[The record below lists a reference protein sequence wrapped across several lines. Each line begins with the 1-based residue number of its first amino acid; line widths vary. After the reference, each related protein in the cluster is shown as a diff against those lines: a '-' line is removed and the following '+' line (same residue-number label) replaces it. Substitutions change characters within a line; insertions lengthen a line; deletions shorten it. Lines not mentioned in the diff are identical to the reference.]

1 MGLIKKFN
9 LTLLT
14 LFLLVITF
22 GTVTFAWISLS
33 TVNNIEGLSLSAS
46 SGEELMI
53 SLDGQTFTNNLSAE
67 QLYNLFSD
75 ITLNEVTSIDGKT
88 FSAGGLRDESDVN
101 DERDYLQFDVWF
113 QTTEDAHSV
122 YVIDN
127 VSDEV
132 AFDSSAT
139 GTYIVSRG
147 VNWRSDLTFVY
158 DELGTVVEKGDEG
171 IYYASDAVRM
181 SFVELNDELNELDT
195 REETSLI
202 SWIFDPS
209 GDEARGYGNT
219 YGNYSY
225 FTEKTRVFIDLPA
238 QEQQVKYD
246 LSTYD
251 PRNPYQALDNE
262 SIVATLQDT
271 GLEDESGNPIYQG
284 KLRITLWIEG
294 WDADAFDAINGDRLK
309 IQLQFKLLDKAEEN
323 VD

>member
-1 MGLIKKFN
+1 MGLIKKFH
-9 LTLLT
+9 LTVLT
-14 LFLLVITF
+14 IFLLIITF

-53 SLDGQTFTNNLSAE
+53 SLDGETFTSNLSAE

-75 ITLNEVTSIDGKT
+75 ITLNEVTSLDGKT

-101 DERDYLQFDVWF
+101 RDRDYLQFDVWF
-113 QTTEDAHSV
+113 QTTEQTHDV

-127 VSDEV
+127 VSDQV

-158 DELGTVVEKGDEG
+158 DQFGTIVEKGDED

-181 SFVELNDELNELDT
+181 SFVELNDELNEFDV
-195 REETSLI
+195 REEESLV

-209 GDEARGYGNT
+209 GDETRGYGHT

-225 FTEKTRVFIDLPA
+225 FTEKTRLFINIPE
-238 QEQQVKYD
+238 QEQVVKYE
-246 LSTYD
+246 LSSYD

-271 GLEDESGNPIYQG
+271 GLVDESGDTIYQG

-294 WDADAFDAINGDRLK
+294 WDADAFDAISGDRLK
-309 IQLQFKLLDKAEEN
+309 IQLQFKLLNKAEEI